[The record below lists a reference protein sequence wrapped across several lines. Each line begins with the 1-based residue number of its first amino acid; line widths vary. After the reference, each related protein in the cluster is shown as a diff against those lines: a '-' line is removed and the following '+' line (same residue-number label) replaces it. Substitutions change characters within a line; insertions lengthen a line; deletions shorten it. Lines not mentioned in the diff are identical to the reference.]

1 MYDEMKW
8 TWNWTKHTFPCSS
21 PAAPLGGPVM
31 GRQSSTGGGG
41 VRCLGDS
48 YYMSADVSQFEPH
61 DVVVMAYSHR
71 VVIHAQ
77 KVCVCAWI
85 SSLFS
90 WCSWWCGPAVHMW
103 AWLTCTLWC
112 TSAWIK
118 GSGNWVTASDQMWH
132 FFLHLNSIWIIR
144 PASES
149 LHRICLK
156 PSSRTNYCCW
166 Y

>member
-1 MYDEMKW
+1 MNLKLNQ
-8 TWNWTKHTFPCSS
+8 THLSVLFTCSTRGRPS
-21 PAAPLGGPVM
+21 HGAAEQHRWRGRAVP
-31 GRQSSTGGGG
+31 GRQLLHVGWRQPVRAAWRGGDGLQPPCCHSRPEG
-41 VRCLGDS
+41 
-48 YYMSADVSQFEPH
+48 
-61 DVVVMAYSHR
+61 
-71 VVIHAQ
+71 
-77 KVCVCAWI
+77 VCVCAWI

-156 PSSRTNYCCW
+156 PSSRSNYCCW